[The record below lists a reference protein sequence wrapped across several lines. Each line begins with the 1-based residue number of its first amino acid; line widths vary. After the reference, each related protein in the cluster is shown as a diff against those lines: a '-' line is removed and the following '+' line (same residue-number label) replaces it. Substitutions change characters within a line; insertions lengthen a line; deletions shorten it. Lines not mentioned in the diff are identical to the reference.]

1 MTSAPTANKW
11 VTCHRPQ
18 PQAKLRLFCFPYA
31 GGGASVYR
39 RWAGELSM
47 AAEVCALQL
56 PGRESRIGEPAFDR
70 IGPLVEEIARAILPY
85 LDRPFIF
92 YGHSMGAK
100 VGFELTRLLRR
111 ELGLLPSHL
120 FVAGCRAPHLPP
132 RRLPIHGLP
141 DPEFVEEL
149 RRLNGTPAEVL
160 AYDDLM
166 RLMMP
171 MLRADIAICDTYR
184 YSPAPPLDCPI
195 TAFGGLQDPDVCR
208 QDLEDWRGHTNAA
221 FALRMFPGGHF
232 FHNDSGALLL
242 GALFKD
248 LHQLS
253 RSLV

>member
-1 MTSAPTANKW
+1 MSTPIVNKW

-18 PQAKLRLFCFPYA
+18 PEAKLRLFCFPYA
-31 GGGASVYR
+31 GGGASVYH

-56 PGRESRIGEPAFDR
+56 PGRETRIGELAFDR
-70 IGPLVEEIARAILPY
+70 IEPLIEEIGRAILPH

-100 VGFELTRLLRR
+100 IGFELTRLLRR
-111 ELGLLPSHL
+111 ELGVLPSHL
-120 FVAGCRAPHLPP
+120 FVSGCRAPHLP
-132 RRLPIHGLP
+132 RRRQPIYELP
-141 DPEFVEEL
+141 DPEFIEEL

-184 YSPAPPLDCPI
+184 YSPGRPLDCPI

-208 QDLEDWRGHTNAA
+208 QDLEGWREHTNAA
-221 FALRMFPGGHF
+221 FNLHMFPGGHF
-232 FHNDSGALLL
+232 FNNESSALLL
-242 GALFKD
+242 RTLFKD

-253 RSLV
+253 RAIV